1 MPRTVDIS
9 DAQVRLPQL
18 IARAE
23 AGEDVIITRDGV
35 PVARIAP
42 VARSIEETIALMRR
56 ERSQRPRVGA
66 ADIRAATEDSRA

>member
-1 MPRTVDIS
+1 MRVTVDVS
-9 DAQVRLPQL
+9 EAKARLPQL

-23 AGEDVIITRDGV
+23 AGEDVIITREGV
-35 PVARIAP
+35 RVARIAP

-66 ADIRAATEDSRA
+66 ADIRAATEDSRV